1 MAGFDQRRR
10 AKIDVADVRKNAHG
24 RNQSR
29 AHQTHCDD
37 LEMRPAIGAVYG
49 MVHCSL
55 PSFVNDTLRRP
66 TGRLHYALVN
76 AYWLNRLDDL
86 YFGVGS
92 RRREPF
98 DRQPGKT
105 VPHCKKAALTQDS
118 EL

>member
-10 AKIDVADVRKNAHG
+10 AKVDVADVRKNAHG

-66 TGRLHYALVN
+66 GGRLHYALVN

-92 RRREPF
+92 RRRAPS

-105 VPHCKKAALTQDS
+105 VPHRKKTALTQYRS
-118 EL
+118 